1 MKTIPLVVFLLW
13 LPTAH
18 AGVVIGANFTGSN
31 EGQSGFDPPDTMGAA
46 GPNSY
51 VELLNGIYAVYNKSG
66 ALTSRTSLD
75 NFWVSA
81 GVTPVNFSFDPRIT
95 YDPNS
100 GHWFASSLDF
110 GSFAGGGNN
119 NVLLATSV
127 DSDPTHGW
135 HAVQISAASGGTFAD
150 YDMLGLNGTQV
161 VVGLN
166 MFPTSGPT
174 TTQFV
179 TIPTADLLALNT
191 SHVGM
196 VSNSNTGFSPHP
208 AYDFSGTG
216 ALPFLSITTRR
227 SV

>member
-1 MKTIPLVVFLLW
+1 MKTIPLAVFLLW

-31 EGQSGFDPPDTMGAA
+31 EGQSGFYPPDTMGAA

-75 NFWVSA
+75 NFWVPA
-81 GVTPVNFSFDPRIT
+81 GVTPVNGAFDPRISC
-95 YDPNS
+95 DPNS

-110 GSFAGGGNN
+110 GSLSGGGNN
-119 NVLLATSV
+119 NVLLAESV

-135 HAVQISAASGGTFAD
+135 HAVQINAASGGAFAD

-161 VVGLN
+161 VVGMN
-166 MFPTSGPT
+166 MFNSSSM
-174 TTQFV
+174 TTQFLS
-179 TIPTADLLALNT
+179 IPTADLLALDT
-191 SHVGM
+191 SHVGF
-196 VSNSNTGFSPHP
+196 VSSSSTGFSAYP
-208 AYDFSGTG
+208 A
-216 ALPFLSITTRR
+216 
-227 SV
+227 